1 MSTGV
6 LVGAFASGAVWLGVL
21 TLVAM
26 GWVDER
32 HREDDEA
39 FGTPRPTARER
50 ASANR
55 YNTPEAHAGIPP
67 TVAPPTMA
75 PPTMARPTMVT
86 PPATPAPPAEPTGVV
101 HQAPPEAPGF
111 WQIQTLQNGEGS

>member
-1 MSTGV
+1 M
-6 LVGAFASGAVWLGVL
+6 SGAVWLGVV

-50 ASANR
+50 ASADR
-55 YNTPEAHAGIPP
+55 YNTQEVQAGIPP
-67 TVAPPTMA
+67 TVTRPTMA
-75 PPTMARPTMVT
+75 PPPAAPE
-86 PPATPAPPAEPTGVV
+86 PATEPTGVV
-101 HQAPPEAPGF
+101 RQAPPEAPGF